1 MTSRIL
7 QLALVLL
14 LSSSGAA
21 AQTLET
27 TTQNADVAPP
37 RNWTELGPITFGGLL
52 QGWYSSGNSGFDDT
66 FRIRR
71 TELKFTG
78 HTPAR
83 VNWTVM
89 IDPAKVLPPNAH
101 PHKAGIM
108 LQDAFVTFNLH
119 ERVNVNVGRFK
130 IPLSLEGL
138 QSSAELDTERAMF
151 MVDRAR
157 GGAYGDIRDIG
168 VMAYG
173 PLTKSLDYQVG
184 FFDGA
189 GSTLIPA
196 DRHDPKAI
204 AGRLVYRPGF
214 LPGLQVGASG
224 VRENAVPAA
233 HGRRTRLG
241 TELLYVKGLVTL
253 QGEYMTGTDLSLARE
268 GYYAHFAYRLAPR
281 WEAIVRYDAW
291 DPDTHQELT
300 PASVTER
307 DYIAGVSYFIAGN
320 HAKLQFNY
328 VHKTFTDNIVGSVD
342 LAQLRL
348 QTSW

>member
-1 MTSRIL
+1 VTSRIA
-7 QLALVLL
+7 QFALVLL
-14 LSSSGAA
+14 LWSSGAA
-21 AQTLET
+21 GQVLEPAT
-27 TTQNADVAPP
+27 SDPDVAPP
-37 RNWTELGPITFGGLL
+37 RNWTELAPITFGGLL

-71 TELKFTG
+71 AELKFTG
-78 HTPAR
+78 HAPAR
-83 VNWTVM
+83 VNWTLM
-89 IDPAKVLPPNAH
+89 IDPAKLIPPNAH
-101 PHKAGIM
+101 PHKAGMM
-108 LQDAFVTFNLH
+108 LQDAFVTLSLH
-119 ERVNVNVGRFK
+119 ERLNVNVGRFK

-138 QSSAELDTERAMF
+138 QSSADLDTERAMF

-173 PLTKSLDYQVG
+173 PLTRSLDYQVG

-189 GSTLIPA
+189 GSSQIPP

-224 VRENAVPAA
+224 VRENEVAAA

-241 TELLYVKGLVTL
+241 TDVLYVTGLVTL
-253 QGEYMTGTDLSLARE
+253 QAEYMTGTDLSLARE
-268 GYYAHFAYRLAPR
+268 GYYTHFAYRLAPR

-291 DPDTHQELT
+291 DPDTHQEHT
-300 PASVTER
+300 RASVTER
-307 DYIAGVSYFIAGN
+307 DYIAGISYLVAGG
-320 HAKLQFNY
+320 HAKLQFNC
-328 VHKTFTDNIVGSVD
+328 VHKTFNDNIVNPID